1 MQNAIQTTQI
11 ATPTRLPSMLLSER
25 TALQDLRWFLEQSK
39 PRRLRTMRQFAE
51 DEIVLP
57 SGPFAGSR
65 FRVHR
70 QPYTGLWFDQVDSG
84 QFSRFVATGPTQS
97 GKTIACFV
105 IPLLYHLFEYGETV
119 ICGLPDMDMATD
131 KWRED
136 LLPIIERSKYR
147 DQLPK
152 QGSGSRG
159 GLVQSLQFRNG
170 ATLKF
175 MSGGG
180 GDKSR
185 AAFTSRVVVI
195 TETDGRNEPGRNSR
209 ESDKISQ
216 LIART
221 RAFGHRSRIYMECT
235 VSTETGRTW
244 QEYTRGTCS
253 HIVLPCPLCNAWVS
267 PEREH
272 LVG

>member
-1 MQNAIQTTQI
+1 
-11 ATPTRLPSMLLSER
+11 MLLSER

-51 DEIVLP
+51 DEMVLP

-105 IPLLYHLFEYGETV
+105 IPLLYHLFEHGETV

-136 LLPIIERSKYR
+136 LLPIIERSQYR
-147 DQLPK
+147 DQLPN
-152 QGSGSRG
+152 QGSDSRC
-159 GLVQSLQFRNG
+159 GLTQSRQYLSG
-170 ATLKF
+170 ATVNI
-175 MSGGG
+175 
-180 GDKSR
+180 
-185 AAFTSRVVVI
+185 TSRV
-195 TETDGRNEPGRNSR
+195 
-209 ESDKISQ
+209 
-216 LIART
+216 
-221 RAFGHRSRIYMECT
+221 
-235 VSTETGRTW
+235 
-244 QEYTRGTCS
+244 
-253 HIVLPCPLCNAWVS
+253 
-267 PEREH
+267 
-272 LVG
+272 

>member
-1 MQNAIQTTQI
+1 
-11 ATPTRLPSMLLSER
+11 
-25 TALQDLRWFLEQSK
+25 
-39 PRRLRTMRQFAE
+39 MRQFAE

-65 FRVHR
+65 FRCHR

-105 IPLLYHLFEYGETV
+105 IPLLYHLFEQGETV

-195 TETDGRNEPGRNSR
+195 TETDGMDEPGRNSR

-221 RAFGHRSRIYMECT
+221 RALAIAAASTWNARSAPRLVER
-235 VSTETGRTW
+235 GRN
-244 QEYTRGTCS
+244 
-253 HIVLPCPLCNAWVS
+253 I
-267 PEREH
+267 REAPAVTSSYPARYAT
-272 LVG
+272 LG